1 MRDLESLAP
10 LFDTKGILITLLSD
24 IIRILRRR
32 SEELVLVVRFLA
44 VANRVDRVLRTMKLH
59 LDAVW
64 PGLGGPEANEAEG
77 SDVTRVLANTILL
90 IYIDP
95 VLRRGSVVHA

>member
-1 MRDLESLAP
+1 MESLAP
-10 LFDTKGILITLLSD
+10 LFDAKGILITLLSD

-44 VANRVDRVLRTMKLH
+44 VANRVDRVLGTMELH

-64 PGLGGPEANEAEG
+64 AGLGGPEANEPEA